1 MQQTVPT
8 HNKAIHQH
16 IEGLL
21 RHRIVIAVVLGLM
34 CVTLVKI
41 DSRVNAAMR
50 QAYNQ
55 GFSWIGMYMHH
66 EHPRHGVASIAI
78 ARFPTISSGNN

>member
-1 MQQTVPT
+1 MQHTS
-8 HNKAIHQH
+8 KSIHQH
-16 IEGLL
+16 VEALM
-21 RHRIVIAVVLGLM
+21 RHRVMIL
-34 CVTLVKI
+34 VTLSLVAVALIKL
-41 DSRVNAAMR
+41 DARANSAAH

-78 ARFPTISSGNN
+78 ARFPTISSGNG